1 MVSVTTHSSPNTLK
15 KRKRDDLVIGFGKE
29 NAPRISSPST
39 SWKPTHQDQRTS
51 HPSSI
56 FNTSIDVKPRRTS
69 VEQIKLSNKR
79 RRAGEGH
86 LPALT
91 TTSLPNTPFASPH
104 LATSPTFSTF
114 SAGRAPPTRC
124 HVCFRAQGV
133 TLRISECPV
142 CEKGMC
148 QVCTRRCIVCE
159 EERCSKCCVEEF
171 SPGGRSR
178 LTLCRGEEG
187 DPICMV
193 CLAEMS
199 NDNNGHGGDDVD
211 GTEMVQ
217 NGN

>member
-1 MVSVTTHSSPNTLK
+1 MVSVTTHSPRSTLK

-29 NAPRISSPST
+29 NTPRISSPST
-39 SWKPTHQDQRTS
+39 SWKPPHQDQSTS
-51 HPSSI
+51 HLSSI
-56 FNTSIDVKPRRTS
+56 FNTCIDVKPRRTS

-104 LATSPTFSTF
+104 LVTSPTFSTF

-124 HVCFRAQGV
+124 HVCFRAQGL

-171 SPGGRSR
+171 HHPLWSG
-178 LTLCRGEEG
+178 LMLCRGEEG
-187 DPICMV
+187 DPICMA

-199 NDNNGHGGDDVD
+199 NDNNDDGEDDVD